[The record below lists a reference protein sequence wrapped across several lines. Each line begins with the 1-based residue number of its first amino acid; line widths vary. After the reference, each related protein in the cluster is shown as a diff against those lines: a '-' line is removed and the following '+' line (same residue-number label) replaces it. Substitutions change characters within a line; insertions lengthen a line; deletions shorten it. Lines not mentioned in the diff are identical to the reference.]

1 MFRIEFLQLSLNLV
15 LLKFKKHEL
24 SCGFVNIT
32 GVRGPRK
39 VECLVTSHIKIS
51 MELFPAE
58 PPRTISTDEQMVE
71 CLRKNL
77 IDISAPNPS
86 VETLVHAT
94 IKEKFVDHTHS
105 NAILEITNRPEGL
118 RVLKELFGK
127 N

>member
-58 PPRTISTDEQMVE
+58 PPRTISTDEQMVDRTLLTTRLLGE
-71 CLRKNL
+71 VWVSQTARVSSRVTPIGGL
-77 IDISAPNPS
+77 IFPENDP
-86 VETLVHAT
+86 ET
-94 IKEKFVDHTHS
+94 KS
-105 NAILEITNRPEGL
+105 
-118 RVLKELFGK
+118 LKL
-127 N
+127 